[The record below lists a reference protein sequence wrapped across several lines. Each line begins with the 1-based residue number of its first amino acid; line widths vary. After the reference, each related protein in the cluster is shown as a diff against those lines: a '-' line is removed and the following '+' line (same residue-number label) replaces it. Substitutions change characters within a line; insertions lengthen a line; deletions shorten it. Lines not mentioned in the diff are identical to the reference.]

1 MSELRFTKDGVP
13 VFDGAAEQF
22 VAYQRAALNYAET
35 VEWKKRCLVGPRL
48 QAALEGSA
56 KMAVEHMQPGWIS
69 HEKGA
74 SQLLDYLKRQV
85 RAPTLA
91 EAGRMMSRFFYSIKR
106 RRGEGMAAWIV
117 RHDEALIEAKRCLA
131 EAIQE
136 YGPGKPRTSSHKGSL
151 WHEHSQNAPSIHPSD
166 TGAPLEED
174 GDNADDLPD
183 LPEDGEDAGAESQ
196 STAQEPWWRE
206 STWDSWYWNVWYSE
220 HGPSSW
226 SSWSRDKTP
235 SWATWDASDAASEQA
250 ERFLPDF
257 VVAWLLLQRS
267 GLDSTEKSVIV
278 ANLKNRFSTERVKDA
293 LKLTWP
299 DDELKKWDSH
309 KSAALFTAE
318 ESILIAEDEDMG
330 EEESPEWETQEEAH
344 AYQAWEEDAQEAFA
358 ALQDARRT
366 LREAREKQ
374 SQMRRN

>member
-136 YGPGKPRTSSHKGSL
+136 YGPGKPRTSSQKGSL
-151 WHEHSQNAPSIHPSD
+151 WHEHSQKAPSVSPSD
-166 TGAPLEED
+166 TGAHLGED
-174 GDNADDLPD
+174 GDNAADHPD
-183 LPEDGEDAGAESQ
+183 LPEDDEDAGAESQ
-196 STAQEPWWRE
+196 STAQEPWWRA
-206 STWDSWYWNVWYSE
+206 STWDSWHWDSWYYE
-220 HGPSSW
+220 YDPSSW
-226 SSWSRDKTP
+226 SSWSRDKTS
-235 SWATWDASDAASEQA
+235 SWATWDASEAASEQA

-278 ANLKNRFSTERVKDA
+278 ANLKNQGERC
-293 LKLTWP
+293 L
-299 DDELKKWDSH
+299 
-309 KSAALFTAE
+309 
-318 ESILIAEDEDMG
+318 
-330 EEESPEWETQEEAH
+330 EAH
-344 AYQAWEEDAQEAFA
+344 
-358 ALQDARRT
+358 LARR
-366 LREAREKQ
+366 
-374 SQMRRN
+374 